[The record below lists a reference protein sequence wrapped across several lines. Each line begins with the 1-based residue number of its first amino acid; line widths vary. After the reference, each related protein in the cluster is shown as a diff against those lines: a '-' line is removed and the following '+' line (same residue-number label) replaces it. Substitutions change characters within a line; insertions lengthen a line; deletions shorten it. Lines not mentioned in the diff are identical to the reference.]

1 MRKSEVRTLRYTLM
15 HKNIAVAE
23 IDIDETLGGISNIRN
38 IISKEHLPVG
48 VVRMQR
54 QNETVDRYAFNQWWT
69 GRSIPASRM
78 GLSDMLD
85 TLGIASSNM
94 LLTKCL
100 GLSLSDHY
108 WIKPYDSK
116 RDKAIKNPVSGN
128 LIEQKTNNENPET
141 DIVEG
146 AKLAGIQHTSRE
158 LSIQIINIAV
168 ILILF
173 FGIKIALRFVTALAN
188 AVAKL
193 PILNK
198 LNKVGGLIYGLIRGI
213 VIVYACLLL
222 ISFIGKVDDTSVLH
236 KTVEQSN
243 IGKTMYE
250 NNILNILL

>member
-1 MRKSEVRTLRYTLM
+1 MGILVDVIIIALVVLSTFLAYKKGLVAQAIKLCAVI
-15 HKNIAVAE
+15 IAVIATLLFYRPVANF
-23 IDIDETLGGISNIRN
+23 IINNTDIDETI
-38 IISKEHLPVG
+38 
-48 VVRMQR
+48 
-54 QNETVDRYAFNQWWT
+54 QN
-69 GRSIPASRM
+69 SIYERA
-78 GLSDMLD
+78 
-85 TLGIASSNM
+85 
-94 LLTKCL
+94 
-100 GLSLSDHY
+100 
-108 WIKPYDSK
+108 YDVAK
-116 RDKAIKNPVSGN
+116 
-128 LIEQKTNNENPET
+128 QKTNNENPET

-198 LNKVGGLIYGLIRGI
+198 LNKVGGIIYGLIRGI
-213 VIVYACLLL
+213 VVVYACLLL

>member
-1 MRKSEVRTLRYTLM
+1 MGILVDVIIIALVVLSTFLAYKKGLVAQAIKLCAVI
-15 HKNIAVAE
+15 IAVIATLLFYRTVANF
-23 IDIDETLGGISNIRN
+23 IINNTDIDETI
-38 IISKEHLPVG
+38 
-48 VVRMQR
+48 
-54 QNETVDRYAFNQWWT
+54 QN
-69 GRSIPASRM
+69 SIYERA
-78 GLSDMLD
+78 
-85 TLGIASSNM
+85 
-94 LLTKCL
+94 
-100 GLSLSDHY
+100 
-108 WIKPYDSK
+108 YDVAK
-116 RDKAIKNPVSGN
+116 
-128 LIEQKTNNENPET
+128 QKTNNENPET

>member
-1 MRKSEVRTLRYTLM
+1 MGILVDVIIIALVVLSTFLAYKKGLVAQAIKLCAVI
-15 HKNIAVAE
+15 IAVIATLLFYRPVANF
-23 IDIDETLGGISNIRN
+23 IINNTDIDETI
-38 IISKEHLPVG
+38 
-48 VVRMQR
+48 
-54 QNETVDRYAFNQWWT
+54 QN
-69 GRSIPASRM
+69 SIYERA
-78 GLSDMLD
+78 
-85 TLGIASSNM
+85 
-94 LLTKCL
+94 
-100 GLSLSDHY
+100 
-108 WIKPYDSK
+108 YDVAK
-116 RDKAIKNPVSGN
+116 
-128 LIEQKTNNENPET
+128 QKTNNENPET

-158 LSIQIINIAV
+158 LSIQIINVAV

-198 LNKVGGLIYGLIRGI
+198 LNKVGGIIYGLIRGI

>member
-1 MRKSEVRTLRYTLM
+1 MGILVDVIIIALVVLSTFLAYKKGLVAQAIKLCAVI
-15 HKNIAVAE
+15 IAVIATLLFYRPVANF
-23 IDIDETLGGISNIRN
+23 IINNTDIDETI
-38 IISKEHLPVG
+38 
-48 VVRMQR
+48 
-54 QNETVDRYAFNQWWT
+54 QN
-69 GRSIPASRM
+69 SIYERA
-78 GLSDMLD
+78 
-85 TLGIASSNM
+85 
-94 LLTKCL
+94 
-100 GLSLSDHY
+100 
-108 WIKPYDSK
+108 YDVAK
-116 RDKAIKNPVSGN
+116 
-128 LIEQKTNNENPET
+128 QKTNNENPET

-158 LSIQIINIAV
+158 LSIQIINVAV

-198 LNKVGGLIYGLIRGI
+198 LNKVGGIIYGLIRGI
-213 VIVYACLLL
+213 IIVYACLLL

-236 KTVEQSN
+236 KTIEQSN

>member
-1 MRKSEVRTLRYTLM
+1 MGILVDVIIIALVVLSTFLAYKKGLVAQAIKLCAVI
-15 HKNIAVAE
+15 IAVIATLLFYRPVANF
-23 IDIDETLGGISNIRN
+23 IINNTDIDETI
-38 IISKEHLPVG
+38 
-48 VVRMQR
+48 
-54 QNETVDRYAFNQWWT
+54 QN
-69 GRSIPASRM
+69 SIYERA
-78 GLSDMLD
+78 
-85 TLGIASSNM
+85 
-94 LLTKCL
+94 
-100 GLSLSDHY
+100 
-108 WIKPYDSK
+108 YDVAK
-116 RDKAIKNPVSGN
+116 
-128 LIEQKTNNENPET
+128 QKTNNENPET

>member
-1 MRKSEVRTLRYTLM
+1 MCAVI
-15 HKNIAVAE
+15 IAVIATLLFYRPVANF
-23 IDIDETLGGISNIRN
+23 IINNTDIDETI
-38 IISKEHLPVG
+38 
-48 VVRMQR
+48 
-54 QNETVDRYAFNQWWT
+54 QN
-69 GRSIPASRM
+69 SIYERA
-78 GLSDMLD
+78 
-85 TLGIASSNM
+85 
-94 LLTKCL
+94 
-100 GLSLSDHY
+100 
-108 WIKPYDSK
+108 YDVAK
-116 RDKAIKNPVSGN
+116 
-128 LIEQKTNNENPET
+128 QKTNNENPET

-158 LSIQIINIAV
+158 LSIQIINVAV

-173 FGIKIALRFVTALAN
+173 FGIKIALRFVTAIAN

-198 LNKVGGLIYGLIRGI
+198 LNKVGGIIYGLIRGI

>member
-1 MRKSEVRTLRYTLM
+1 MGILVDVIIIALVVLSTFLA
-15 HKNIAVAE
+15 HKKGLVAQAIKLCAVIIAVIATLLFYRPVANF
-23 IDIDETLGGISNIRN
+23 IINNTDIDETI
-38 IISKEHLPVG
+38 
-48 VVRMQR
+48 
-54 QNETVDRYAFNQWWT
+54 QN
-69 GRSIPASRM
+69 SIYERA
-78 GLSDMLD
+78 
-85 TLGIASSNM
+85 
-94 LLTKCL
+94 
-100 GLSLSDHY
+100 
-108 WIKPYDSK
+108 YDVAK
-116 RDKAIKNPVSGN
+116 
-128 LIEQKTNNENPET
+128 QKTNNENPET

-213 VIVYACLLL
+213 VIVYASLLL